1 MKTGS
6 LLRAVARGYTDAKKL
21 GVYSK
26 VTDCWDSVL
35 ESFGNDAEVINCYCF
50 KRRSVIY
57 ISCIAYMDVSTVRRT
72 MYRFLWKFLSEA
84 GKRGLT
90 GDLKKLTDTYGK
102 GFTKHRRNDKIY

>member
-6 LLRAVARGYTDAKKL
+6 LLRAVARGYTGAKKL

-35 ESFGNDAEVINCYCF
+35 KSFGNDAEVITRYCF
-50 KRRSVIY
+50 KRKSVIY
-57 ISCIAYMDVSTVRRT
+57 ISCTAYMDASTVRRT
-72 MYRFLWKFLSEA
+72 LYRFLWKFLSEA

-90 GDLKKLTDTYGK
+90 HDLKKMTDTYGK
-102 GFTKHRRNDKIY
+102 GFTKQRGNDKIY